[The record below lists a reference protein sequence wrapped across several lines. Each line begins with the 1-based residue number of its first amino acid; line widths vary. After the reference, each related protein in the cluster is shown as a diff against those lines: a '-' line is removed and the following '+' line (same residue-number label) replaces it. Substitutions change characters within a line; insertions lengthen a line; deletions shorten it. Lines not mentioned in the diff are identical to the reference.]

1 MTAPRRAV
9 LELALA
15 ALAAAAAVWAALN
28 VRSVTEVAPIMAGQP
43 PTTSIRYDPPLLVLT
58 LLLTAVAGVLA
69 VVAVARWW
77 RATRLY

>member
-1 MTAPRRAV
+1 MTAPRRSV
-9 LELALA
+9 LELVLA

-28 VRSVTEVAPIMAGQP
+28 VRSVTEVAPIMAGQR
-43 PTTSIRYDPPLLVLT
+43 PTTSILYDPPLMVLS

-77 RATRLY
+77 RAVSST